1 MIVIVIDFL
10 VFLKFFLKEEGWEN
24 VIFYLELDFEFYVV
38 DMLVFEIVNVIW
50 KYVRKYGL
58 IIEEQVFG
66 FYEGMMK
73 FVREE
78 VIILEFSGK
87 YLGEVLEIVMR
98 YDIFIYDSFFIV

>member
-1 MIVIVIDFL
+1 MIVIDFL

-58 IIEEQVFG
+58 IIEE
-66 FYEGMMK
+66 
-73 FVREE
+73 
-78 VIILEFSGK
+78 
-87 YLGEVLEIVMR
+87 
-98 YDIFIYDSFFIV
+98 

>member
-58 IIEEQVFG
+58 IIEE
-66 FYEGMMK
+66 
-73 FVREE
+73 
-78 VIILEFSGK
+78 
-87 YLGEVLEIVMR
+87 
-98 YDIFIYDSFFIV
+98 